1 MHHHDTKTKNK
12 GGKSVHK
19 SAQIYYFAEIKMLNY
34 QVLRLEKT
42 KPHNLVLHTSTPIQE
57 IIIEDQV
64 QY

>member
-42 KPHNLVLHTSTPIQE
+42 KPYNLVLHTSIFTQA
-57 IIIEDQV
+57 
-64 QY
+64 